1 VGSSPYITRVSETKA
16 RLRFAVIGVGGV
28 GGYFGARLAEAGE
41 EVTFIA
47 RGAHREA
54 IAQRGLR
61 VRSAQ
66 GDVAI
71 HPARVSDDPSSVGV
85 VDCII
90 LGVKAWQV
98 LEAAA
103 AAAPMVGPDTLV
115 LTLQNGV
122 EAPEQVARVLGREHT
137 IGGVAKIISF
147 IAGPGQIEHA
157 GYAPALIIGEL
168 DGKQTDR
175 IERLRAAFAA
185 ARGVEVTVASDI
197 WLALWEK
204 FLFITAWAGVGAVTR
219 APMGVV
225 RSVPETRRLMV
236 ASLGELEGI
245 ARALGIALA
254 PDMVGKAMALIDSL
268 PETATSS
275 LQRDIAAGHPSE
287 LDPLIGAAV
296 RLGERAKVPTPV
308 NGFILGALAP
318 LEAKARGQLS
328 F

>member
-1 VGSSPYITRVSETKA
+1 M
-16 RLRFAVIGVGGV
+16 RFAVIGAGGV

-41 EVTFIA
+41 DVTFIA
-47 RGAHREA
+47 RGPHGDA
-54 IAQRGLR
+54 IAQQGLR
-61 VRSAQ
+61 VRSAK
-66 GDVAI
+66 GDVII
-71 HPARVSDDPSSVGV
+71 HPARVNADPSGVGV
-85 VDCII
+85 VGCVI
-90 LGVKAWQV
+90 LGVKAWQ
-98 LEAAA
+98 AADA
-103 AAAPMVGPDTLV
+103 ARAAAPMIGPDTLV

-122 EAPEQVARVLGREHT
+122 EAPEHVARVLGREHA

-157 GYAPALIIGEL
+157 GYDPALIIGEL
-168 DGKQTDR
+168 DGRKTER
-175 IERLRAAFAA
+175 IERLRATFAA
-185 ARGVEVTVASDI
+185 ARGVEVTVAGDI

-204 FLFITAWAGVGAVTR
+204 FLFITAWAGIGAVTR

-225 RSVPETRRLMV
+225 RTLPETRRLMA
-236 ASLGELEGI
+236 ASLAEIERV

-254 PDMVGKAMALIDSL
+254 PDVSGKAMALIDSL
-268 PETATSS
+268 PANATSS

-296 RLGERAKVPTPV
+296 RLGKRAEVATPV
-308 NGFILGALAP
+308 NELILGALTP

>member
-1 VGSSPYITRVSETKA
+1 VSETRS

-41 EVTFIA
+41 HVTFIA

-54 IAQRGLR
+54 IAQHGLR
-61 VRSAQ
+61 VRSAS
-66 GDVAI
+66 GDVTI
-71 HPARVSDDPSSVGV
+71 HPARVSDDPGAIGT
-85 VDCII
+85 VDCVL

-98 LEAAA
+98 QAVAA
-103 AAAPMVGPDTLV
+103 AAAPMVGRDTLV

-137 IGGVAKIISF
+137 LGGVAKIISF

-157 GYAPALIIGEL
+157 GYDPALIIGEL
-168 DGKQTDR
+168 DGRKTAR
-175 IERLRAAFAA
+175 IERLRATFAA

-204 FLFITAWAGVGAVTR
+204 FLFIAAWAGVGAVTR

-225 RSVPETRRLMV
+225 RTLPETRRLMA
-236 ASLGELEGI
+236 ASLGEIESV
-245 ARALGIALA
+245 ARALGIALS
-254 PDMVGKAMALIDSL
+254 PDIVAKAMALIDSL
-268 PETATSS
+268 PAAATSS

-296 RLGERAKVPTPV
+296 RLGQRAEVATPV
-308 NGFILGALAP
+308 NEFILGALAP
-318 LEAKARGQLS
+318 LEARARGQLA

>member
-1 VGSSPYITRVSETKA
+1 VSETRA
-16 RLRFAVIGVGGV
+16 RLRFAIIGVGGV

-41 EVTFIA
+41 DVTFIA

-54 IAQRGLR
+54 IAQHGLR
-61 VRSAQ
+61 VRSPQ
-66 GDVAI
+66 GDITI
-71 HPARVSDDPSSVGV
+71 HPAHVSEDVSRVGT
-85 VDCII
+85 VDCVI

-98 LEAAA
+98 QEAAGS
-103 AAAPMVGPDTLV
+103 AAPIVGPDTMV
-115 LTLQNGV
+115 LSLQNGV
-122 EAPEQVARVLGREHT
+122 EAPEHVARVLGRGHA

-157 GYAPALIIGEL
+157 GFDPALVIGEL
-168 DGKQTDR
+168 DGRQSER
-175 IERLRAAFAA
+175 IEKLRAAFAA
-185 ARGVEVTVASDI
+185 ARGVEVTVARDI

-225 RSVPETRRLMV
+225 RTLPETRALMA
-236 ASLGELEGI
+236 ASLGEIERV
-245 ARALGIALA
+245 ARALDIALA
-254 PDMVGKAMALIDSL
+254 PDMVGKVMGFIDTL
-268 PETATSS
+268 PASGPSS

-296 RLGERAKVPTPV
+296 RLGKRAGVATPV
-308 NGFILGALAP
+308 NEFIFGALAP
-318 LEAKARGQLS
+318 LEGRARGQLS